1 MLDIIFRGA
10 VVADG
15 TGTPAYGADV
25 GVKDG
30 KIVRI
35 GGLVRE
41 DARRTVDCKGL
52 VLAPGF
58 IDAHSHSDLFLAAD
72 PGCDVKLQQ
81 GVTTEV
87 AGQCGLTIAPVPA
100 EHYEEYVGG
109 SMVEALCKG
118 DRRPFT
124 SVGKWFDFLC
134 GRGFG
139 TNQLAFLGQGT
150 IRESVMGA
158 VDGPANEEQLRR
170 MKEIVREGMERGA
183 LGLST
188 GLAYA
193 PGCFTPQEEIV
204 ELCRVVA
211 EYGGIYVS
219 HMRNQAGE
227 MLACVA
233 DTIDVARKTGCRA
246 CISHIKCIG
255 KPNWG
260 SMPRALELL
269 RKAREEG
276 LEVWCDAYPYV
287 AGSTTLTVTL
297 PPSLLEGGKEKLL
310 ERLKKPETLDYIKAQ
325 FANPTERW
333 ENAAGENGLESFLV
347 AIAPATPQAVGK
359 RITQYAEELGL
370 DPFDA
375 YIKLLID
382 NETTVMTVNFVMSEE
397 DLVAAIS
404 DGACLIGSDGGCR
417 PGDKVTHPRSI
428 GTFPRYLGRYARDQ
442 KLCSIE
448 QAVAK
453 LTGQAAERY
462 ALGTCK
468 GYIREG
474 YDADLVVFDW
484 DQITDTA
491 DFTHCFGENQGIAY
505 VVVNGEIAVEHNR
518 CTDVRSGRWIPA
530 RTGGGR

>member
-10 VVADG
+10 AVADG
-15 TGTPAYGADV
+15 TGSPAYGADV

-35 GGLVRE
+35 GGPLRE

-58 IDAHSHSDLFLAAD
+58 IDTHSHSDLFLTAD
-72 PGCDVKLQQ
+72 PGCEAKLRQ

-87 AGQCGLTIAPVPA
+87 AGQCGLTVAPVSA
-100 EHYEEYVGG
+100 DRYEEFAKG
-109 SMVEALCKG
+109 SMVEGLFQG
-118 DRRPFT
+118 DRRAFT
-124 SVGKWFDFLC
+124 SLGTWF
-134 GRGFG
+134 GHMRGQGFG
-139 TNQLAFLGQGT
+139 TNQIMFLGQGT
-150 IRESVMGA
+150 IREAVMGGA
-158 VDGPANEEQLRR
+158 GGPADEEQLRR
-170 MKEIVREGMERGA
+170 MKDMVREGMELGA

-193 PGCFTPQEEIV
+193 PGCFTSQEEIV

-233 DTIDVARKTGCRA
+233 DTIDVARRTGCKA
-246 CISHIKCIG
+246 CVSHIKCIG
-255 KPNWG
+255 RSNWG
-260 SMPRALELL
+260 TMARALDLL
-269 RKAREEG
+269 RAAREEG

-297 PPSLLEGGKEKLL
+297 PPSLLEGGKEKLV
-310 ERLKKPETLDYIKAQ
+310 ERLKRPETLDYIRAQ
-325 FANPTERW
+325 FANPTEKW

-347 AIAPATPQAVGK
+347 AFAPATPQAMGK
-359 RITQYAEELGL
+359 RIPQYAEELGM

-382 NETTVMTVNFVMSEE
+382 NDATVMTVNFVMSEE
-397 DLVAAIS
+397 DLVTAIS
-404 DGACLIGSDGGCR
+404 DESCLIGSDGGYR
-417 PGDKVTHPRSI
+417 PGDKATHPRSI
-428 GTFPRYLGRYARDQ
+428 GTFPRYLGGYARDQ
-442 KLCSIE
+442 KLCSME

-453 LTGQAAERY
+453 LTGRAAERY
-462 ALGTCK
+462 ALGMSK
-468 GYIREG
+468 GYLKEG

-484 DQITDTA
+484 DRITDTA
-491 DFTHCFGENQGIAY
+491 DFTNCFGANQGIAY
-505 VVVNGEIAVEHNR
+505 VVVNGEIAVERDR
-518 CTDVRSGRWIPA
+518 CTGVRSGRWIP
-530 RTGGGR
+530 TGNGGC